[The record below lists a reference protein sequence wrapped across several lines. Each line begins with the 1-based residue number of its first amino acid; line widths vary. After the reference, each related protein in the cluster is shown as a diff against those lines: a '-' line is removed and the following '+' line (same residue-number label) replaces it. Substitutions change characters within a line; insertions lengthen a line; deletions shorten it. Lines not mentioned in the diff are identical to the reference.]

1 VNGSRASDERPHDLQ
16 HDAQEVVEHL
26 QAAALELIA
35 AARAML
41 DIAEDM
47 VKDPAQAMAMASAVA
62 HVAQAASPPTGSPRD
77 HSRVQHIRVS

>member
-1 VNGSRASDERPHDLQ
+1 MN
-16 HDAQEVVEHL
+16 DATPRDAAQDAHEVVVHL

-47 VKDPAQAMAMASAVA
+47 VNDPAQAMAMASTLA
-62 HVAQAASPPTGSPRD
+62 HLATPPGPPGERRTEP
-77 HSRVQHIRVS
+77 RVQHIRVS

>member
-1 VNGSRASDERPHDLQ
+1 MNEERGYDVSE
-16 HDAQEVVEHL
+16 DAHEVVEHL

-47 VKDPAQAMAMASAVA
+47 VKDPAQAVVMASTLA
-62 HVAQAASPPTGSPRD
+62 HMATPPQPPGARPPSGP
-77 HSRVQHIRVS
+77 RVQHIRVS